1 MLHYDEY
8 MNKLQTFGLLAA
20 LSSVAA
26 IGAIAPAFAQV
37 LTGGT
42 ASSGTAGFTGA
53 VDAFGDQTVATGGSA
68 TGSTSCQSIAV
79 IFIAASQCNASP

>member
-1 MLHYDEY
+1 

-37 LTGGT
+37 ISGGT
-42 ASSGTAGFTGA
+42 VSSGTAGFTGA
-53 VDAFGDQTVATGGSA
+53 TDANGDQTAATGGSA
-68 TGSTSCQSIAV
+68 TGQTDCYSAAAS
-79 IFIAASQCNASP
+79 IFIIGFTQSECNASP